1 MLVEFPFN
9 EFAESTNSMNIFL
22 KYSIVDFFPPSSSI
36 GMPWNPPP
44 TPPEAKN

>member
-36 GMPWNPPP
+36 GMPWKMP